1 MQKNNSIMIS
11 YKFSKILKTS
21 VLMLYFIS
29 YLSFSQERTYNAN
42 DIIKKV
48 SLAYQKSNYFSYN
61 SQYVMYADYNTNKIL
76 EKYKGYIIKKNNS
89 SYIKIK
95 ETEIITL
102 PPYGMRIDNVN
113 KVIAMIQSD
122 ETTLQNPLVVD
133 HYLKEFNTKLIS
145 SKGEFFVC
153 EITPKK
159 DNIVNPFYK
168 IIFQI
173 RKTNFHIIKQILYL
187 VNQIDSKDSKGRNIS
202 IKPRIE
208 ISFSPRI
215 RNDKNESKLFRNESY
230 ISIKG
235 NEIKPAHNYLGYTIY
250 KS

>member
-1 MQKNNSIMIS
+1 MIS

>member
-1 MQKNNSIMIS
+1 MIS

-21 VLMLYFIS
+21 VLLFYFVS
-29 YLSFSQERTYNAN
+29 NLSFSQERTDNAN
-42 DIIKKV
+42 DILKKA
-48 SLAYQKSNYFSYN
+48 SLAYQKSSYLSYN
-61 SQYVMYADYNTNKIL
+61 SQYIMYADYATNKII
-76 EKYKGYIIKKNNS
+76 EKYQGYIIKKDNS

-102 PPYGMRIDNVN
+102 PPYGIRIDNVN

-133 HYLKEFNTKLIS
+133 RYLKEFNAKLIS

-159 DNIVNPFYK
+159 DIEVNPFYK

-173 RKTNFHIIKQILYL
+173 RKTNFHVIKQILYL
-187 VNQIDSKDSKGRNIS
+187 ANQIDSKDSKGRLIS
-202 IKPRIE
+202 NKPRIE
-208 ISFSPRI
+208 ISFSERT
-215 RNDKNESKLFRNESY
+215 RNEKKESKLFRNESY